1 MLKVEKKLIQFKELD
16 AEGAGSAVFATFDVV
31 DHDNDITKRGA
42 FGVQN
47 VVVLPT
53 HDFSS
58 VPLGK
63 GKTRE
68 EGNEAI
74 ADFQLNLDIPAAK
87 EWRDA
92 LAFDLKNA
100 PALQEWSYSY
110 KPIEYS
116 FEERDGETIRILEKI
131 EVIELSPVIR
141 GAGIGTRTREMKC
154 EHCGKAD
161 EDAKPKDDKEPEVD
175 VGSLYAQQPE
185 DSF

>member
-1 MLKVEKKLIQFKELD
+1 MTKVEKKRIQFKQLD
-16 AEGAGSAVFATFDVV
+16 DEGVGSAVFATFDVV
-31 DHDNDITKRGA
+31 DHDDDLTKRGA
-42 FGVQN
+42 FGVQDI
-47 VVVLPT
+47 VILPT

-68 EGNEAI
+68 EGKEAI

-110 KPIEYS
+110 RPTEYS

-131 EVIELSPVIR
+131 EVIEVSPVIR

-154 EHCGKAD
+154 DHCGKAAK
-161 EDAKPKDDKEPEVD
+161 DARSPNTTKSPRWTLVHY
-175 VGSLYAQQPE
+175 SLNT
-185 DSF
+185 